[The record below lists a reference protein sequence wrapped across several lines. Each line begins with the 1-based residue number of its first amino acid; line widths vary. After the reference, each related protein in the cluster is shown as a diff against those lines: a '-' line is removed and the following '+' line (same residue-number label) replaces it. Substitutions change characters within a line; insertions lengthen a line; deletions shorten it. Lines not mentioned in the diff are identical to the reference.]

1 MLDYDSSEEDQFV
14 AHAPLRN
21 TNPVFRT
28 HVPEYINFWGGKPL
42 QNRDFGAV
50 VHERKPWKR
59 PTSDYGTRRVSS
71 RKSSATSS
79 GAEKKVS
86 DDPLAGI
93 GGDAGSGEVGGCQWD
108 EDTRGESARGVG
120 LQDGGGLMRGGLVQ
134 VGVVC
139 GGAVC
144 MQDGGR
150 GMNIRMCT
158 CVKDER
164 IQHTFICVV

>member
-1 MLDYDSSEEDQFV
+1 MLDYDSSEEDQF
-14 AHAPLRN
+14 AARAPLRN

-59 PTSDYGTRRVSS
+59 PSSDYGTRRASS
-71 RKSSATSS
+71 RKSSTASS

-86 DDPLAGI
+86 EDLLAGI
-93 GGDAGSGEVGGCQWD
+93 GGDAGNGAGGQVGGCQWN
-108 EDTRGESARGVG
+108 DTRGESARGIG
-120 LQDGGGLMRGGLVQ
+120 LQDGGGLMRGGLLQ
-134 VGVVC
+134 VGAAC

-150 GMNIRMCT
+150 GMNIRTCA
-158 CVKDER
+158 CVKDET
-164 IQHTFICVV
+164 I